1 MIRVMVCGGFD
12 PLHIGHL
19 EHIRLAK
26 QLGSYLIVAINSDS
40 DMVRKKGYYFIP
52 FEERKEI
59 VKAIRYVDC
68 IIDVIDNDGT
78 VTQTLKMVRPDIF
91 AKGGDRTP
99 NNMPQSEI
107 DICKRLG
114 IKIVYG
120 VGRQLN
126 SSSELVRRLTKSKI

>member
-26 QLGSYLIVAINSDS
+26 ELGDYLIVAVNPDT
-40 DMVRKKGYYFIP
+40 DMIRKKGYCFMAL
-52 FEERKEI
+52 EERKEI
-59 VKAIRYVDC
+59 LKAIRYVDC
-68 IIDVIDNDGT
+68 VMDVEDIDGT
-78 VTQTLKMVRPDIF
+78 VTQTLRKVKPDIF

-99 NNMPQSEI
+99 DNMPQSEI
-107 DICKRLG
+107 DICKELEIEIR
-114 IKIVYG
+114 YG

-126 SSSELVRRLTKSKI
+126 SSSDLVRKIRE